1 MVKLFSLYFPK
12 STLLLFVTECTLLWA
27 AFIGAVFLHFGAS
40 ARSMLTIDGCLKV
53 GAIAVICLF
62 CLYYSDLYAPL
73 VVGSARAVHSRLIQ
87 GLGVACLVMS
97 AIFYILPSIQF
108 FRGFAVTGIVIA
120 TIFLVFYRRVF
131 FTLNKSVQI
140 VESTLIMGE
149 GRFAASLAKV
159 IQDRPDLGLGL
170 IGYLGK
176 EWGPNS
182 GATCPRHLGGTEDL
196 TRIVSEMKVR
206 RVIVAMG
213 DQRSKLPINELL
225 ALKTSG
231 VTIQEGAD
239 FYELTTGKLPIEA
252 LRLSWLVFSPGF
264 RVSKIILI
272 YKRAVSLL
280 LAGLGLLFL
289 SPLIALIA
297 LAIRLDSSG
306 PVIFKQLRIGKGGQP
321 FTLFKFRTMFV
332 DADLGGYPRPAE
344 HNDQRVTRV
353 GRWLRRFRLDEI
365 PQLYNILR
373 GQMYFVGPRPFVPE
387 QEMELAQQIP
397 LYTQRW
403 TVKPG
408 ATGWAQ
414 VQRGY
419 CASLRDN
426 TDKLAYDLFYIK
438 NTSISLDVL
447 ILIKTIKI
455 VFAGQGGR

>member
-1 MVKLFSLYFPK
+1 
-12 STLLLFVTECTLLWA
+12 
-27 AFIGAVFLHFGAS
+27 
-40 ARSMLTIDGCLKV
+40 
-53 GAIAVICLF
+53 
-62 CLYYSDLYAPL
+62 
-73 VVGSARAVHSRLIQ
+73 
-87 GLGVACLVMS
+87 
-97 AIFYILPSIQF
+97 
-108 FRGFAVTGIVIA
+108 
-120 TIFLVFYRRVF
+120 
-131 FTLNKSVQI
+131 
-140 VESTLIMGE
+140 
-149 GRFAASLAKV
+149 
-159 IQDRPDLGLGL
+159 
-170 IGYLGK
+170 
-176 EWGPNS
+176 
-182 GATCPRHLGGTEDL
+182 
-196 TRIVSEMKVR
+196 MKVR

-225 ALKTSG
+225 GLKTSG
-231 VTIQEGAD
+231 ITIQEGAD
-239 FYELTTGKLPIEA
+239 FYELTTGKLPIDA

-297 LAIRLDSSG
+297 LAIRLDSPG
-306 PVIFKQLRIGKGGQP
+306 PVIFRQLRIGKGGQP

-332 DADLGGYPRPAE
+332 NADLGGYPKPAE

-419 CASLRDN
+419 CASLGDN

-438 NTSISLDVL
+438 NTSISLDLL

>member
-182 GATCPRHLGGTEDL
+182 GATWPRHLGGTEDL